1 MVARGHFETKAPT
14 IIDVAELAGVS
25 KSTVS
30 RIINGHE
37 GVNKDAARRVRGAM
51 YKLGYTTNQA
61 ARSLRTRKSQM
72 VGVIIPALNEI
83 YSQKAEGVDESL
95 RVQDVSTVVS
105 FFGWSVEKFI
115 DSMEGLISRGV
126 DGLVASLPSDR
137 DERIQECIRNSKVPV
152 VLLDREVDLATNDAV
167 LTDSWIGIHDS
178 IAHLAQVG
186 RSRIGLITMSASNRP
201 GRVFHEHYLKALGE
215 FGLLEQSEG
224 LLVRTNDLS
233 IDSGRRAITDL
244 LARGID
250 AVIAAT
256 PMAPLSGVMTGIT
269 DSGLSFPRDV
279 SLVGLHENELSL
291 AKFPK
296 LSVID
301 RSLRSL
307 GVAAGEMILAR
318 IADPSRPPDIR
329 TFPTYF
335 SRGESSDPQDS
346 LLMAG
351 HRR

>member
-1 MVARGHFETKAPT
+1 MSTRNRLDLKAPT
-14 IIDVAELAGVS
+14 IIDVAELSGVS

-30 RIINGHE
+30 RILNGHE
-37 GVNKDAARRVRGAM
+37 GVNKEAVKRVKGAM
-51 YKLGYTTNQA
+51 VELGYTTNQA

-72 VGVIIPALNEI
+72 VGVVVPTLNEI

-95 RVQDVSTVVS
+95 KAENVSTVVS
-105 FFGWSVEKFI
+105 FFGWSVDKFI
-115 DSMEGLISRGV
+115 DSMDGLIARGV

-137 DERIQECIRNSKVPV
+137 DERVQECIRNSKVPV
-152 VLLDREVDLATNDAV
+152 VLLDREVDGSTNDAV
-167 LTDSWIGIHDS
+167 FTDSWKGVHDA
-178 IAHLAQVG
+178 IAHLAEVG
-186 RSRIGLITMSASNRP
+186 RTRIGLITMPVDNRP
-201 GRVFHEHYLKALGE
+201 GRVFYDDYLRALDECGLSEH
-215 FGLLEQSEG
+215 SEG
-224 LLVRTNDLS
+224 LLVRTNDFS
-233 IDSGRRAITDL
+233 IESGRRAITDL

-250 AVIAAT
+250 AVIAAI
-256 PMAPLSGVMTGIT
+256 PMAPMSGVMGGLT
-269 DSGLSFPRDV
+269 DAGLSYPQDI

-301 RSLRSL
+301 RSLRAL

-335 SRGESSDPQDS
+335 SKGESSDPQDAP
-346 LLMAG
+346 LVVAE
-351 HRR
+351 RR

>member
-1 MVARGHFETKAPT
+1 MTNRNRVVLKAPT
-14 IIDVAELAGVS
+14 IIDVAQLSGVS

-30 RIINGHE
+30 RILNGHQ
-37 GVNKDAARRVRGAM
+37 GVNKDVVKRVRGAM
-51 YKLGYTTNQA
+51 MELGYTTNQA

-72 VGVIIPALNEI
+72 VGVIIPTLNEI
-83 YSQKAEGVDESL
+83 YSQKAEGVDQSL
-95 RVQDVSTVVS
+95 RAENVSTVVS

-126 DGLVASLPSDR
+126 DGLVTSLPSDR
-137 DERIQECIRNSKVPV
+137 DERVQECIRNSKVPV
-152 VLLDREVDLATNDAV
+152 VLLDREVDGANNDAV
-167 LTDSWIGIHDS
+167 LTDSWVGIHDA

-186 RSRIGLITMSASNRP
+186 RSRIGLITMSASTRP
-201 GRVFHEHYLKALGE
+201 GRVFNEDYLKALDE
-215 FGLLEQSEG
+215 YGLSQQSEG
-224 LLVRTNDLS
+224 LLVRTNDFS

-256 PMAPLSGVMTGIT
+256 PMAPLSGVMGGIT
-269 DSGLSFPRDV
+269 DAGLSFPRDV

-301 RSLRSL
+301 RSLKSL

-318 IADPSRPPDIR
+318 IADPARQLDIR
-329 TFPTYF
+329 TFPTFF
-335 SRGESSDPQDS
+335 SRGQSSDPQDAP
-346 LLMAG
+346 LMAAE
-351 HRR
+351 RR